1 MSNEIRH
8 NGLASPKP
16 NNYSFSDMSSSKDE
30 INIFELFTIIF
41 RSKFKI
47 ILVTLI
53 FLISGLVVSY
63 VLPQKWMSTSI
74 IVPAGEEQLQVL
86 DKITINLAVLDINLG
101 ITSNYLLSIFKQNFD
116 SQDLREQ
123 YLINTDYFKK
133 MMKDSPEDA
142 MERRAVIENIVNNSI
157 GSINP
162 LQDKSESGNEY
173 RYYKLSYSA
182 STAVDARDLLQG
194 YINFVKSTVNADV
207 NLKIQRAVDLAKG
220 MATDKYS
227 LDLLRA
233 KNSHEVKIERLKYA
247 SSIADVA
254 GIKKPVYSSGSAI
267 SDDPD
272 FPITM
277 GADALNRKLE
287 IEKSITDLA
296 TVNADLLNRKLY
308 LDKLNALE
316 IPKVDVVP
324 FKYLQ
329 QPTEPT
335 KRDAPKRG
343 LIMVLFAL
351 AGLVGSVG
359 FVLVGHFVRERER
372 QEEEMLKLANTK
384 E

>member
-8 NGLASPKP
+8 NGPVSPKP
-16 NNYSFSDMSSSKDE
+16 NNYGFSDMSSSKDE
-30 INIFELFTIIF
+30 IDIFELFTIIF
-41 RSKFKI
+41 RSKLKI

-53 FLISGLVVSY
+53 FLIGGLAVSY
-63 VLPQKWMSTSI
+63 ILPQKWTSTTI
-74 IVPAGEEQLQVL
+74 IVPPSDEQLQVL
-86 DKITINLAVLDINLG
+86 DKITTNLAVLDIKVG
-101 ITSNYLLSIFKQNFD
+101 ITSDYLLSTFKQNFD

-142 MERRAVIENIVNNSI
+142 TERRKLIENIVNNNI

-277 GADALNRKLE
+277 GADALNRKLV

-359 FVLVGHFVRERER
+359 FVLVGHFVSERER

>member
-1 MSNEIRH
+1 MSVKFRGND
-8 NGLASPKP
+8 LTSQV
-16 NNYSFSDMSSSKDE
+16 SDISYSKDE
-30 INIFELFTIIF
+30 IDIFELFTIIF
-41 RSKFKI
+41 RSKLKI

-53 FLISGLVVSY
+53 FLIGGLAVSY
-63 VLPQKWMSTSI
+63 ILPQKWTSAAI
-74 IVPAGEEQLQVL
+74 IVPPSDEQVQVL
-86 DKITINLAVLDINLG
+86 DKITTNLAVLDIEIG
-101 ITSNYLLSIFKQNFD
+101 ITSDYLLSTFKQNFD

-287 IEKSITDLA
+287 IEKSITDLT

-359 FVLVGHFVRERER
+359 FVLVGHFVSERER

>member
-1 MSNEIRH
+1 
-8 NGLASPKP
+8 
-16 NNYSFSDMSSSKDE
+16 MSSSKDE
-30 INIFELFTIIF
+30 IDIFELFTIIF
-41 RSKFKI
+41 RSKLKI

-63 VLPQKWMSTSI
+63 ILPQKWTSAAI
-74 IVPAGEEQLQVL
+74 IVPPSDEQVQVL
-86 DKITINLAVLDINLG
+86 DKITTNLAVLDIEIG
-101 ITSNYLLSIFKQNFD
+101 ITSDYLLSTFKQNFD

-142 MERRAVIENIVNNSI
+142 IERRAVIENIVNNSI

-287 IEKSITDLA
+287 IEKSITDLT

-359 FVLVGHFVRERER
+359 FVLVGHFVSERER

>member
-1 MSNEIRH
+1 MSNKIRH
-8 NGLASPKP
+8 NDLASPTP
-16 NNYSFSDMSSSKDE
+16 NNYGFSDMSSSKDE
-30 INIFELFTIIF
+30 IDIFELFTIIF
-41 RSKFKI
+41 RSKLKI

-63 VLPQKWMSTSI
+63 ILPQKWTSAAI
-74 IVPAGEEQLQVL
+74 IVPPSDEQVQVL
-86 DKITINLAVLDINLG
+86 DKITTNLAVLDIEIG
-101 ITSNYLLSIFKQNFD
+101 ITSDYLLSTFKQNFD

-142 MERRAVIENIVNNSI
+142 IERRAVIENIVNNSI

-359 FVLVGHFVRERER
+359 FVLVGHFVSERER